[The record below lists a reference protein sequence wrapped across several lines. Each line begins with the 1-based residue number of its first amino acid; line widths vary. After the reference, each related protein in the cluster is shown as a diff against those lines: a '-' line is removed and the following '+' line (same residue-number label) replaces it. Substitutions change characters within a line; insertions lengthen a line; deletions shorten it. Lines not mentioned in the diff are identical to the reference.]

1 MKALITGASS
11 GFGWDMAHILSDM
24 GYDIIAVA
32 RRRELLEKL
41 KGELKTNVEI
51 ICCDVTDK
59 SACLELAGRAGE
71 VDILINNAGFGVF
84 GRFDVTDLD
93 RELTMIDTNV
103 KAVHTLTK
111 LFLTEFKKRNSGYIM
126 NVASLAS
133 FFPGPLFAAYYASKA
148 YVLRLT
154 QSIHEELR
162 REGSSV
168 KICALCPGP
177 AHTGFAN
184 EAKVNFGTGEEGG
197 IASKVVLTSLE
208 VSKYAIKKMFKRKTV
223 IVPGFLM
230 KCAVFARHF
239 VSDKLLARLVYI
251 VQSKKMVIK

>member
-41 KGELKTNVEI
+41 KSELKTNVEI
-51 ICCDVTDK
+51 VCCDITDRT
-59 SACLELAGRAGE
+59 SCEELAKRAGE

-84 GRFDVTDLD
+84 GSFCETDLD
-93 RELTMIDTNV
+93 KELTMIDTNV
-103 KAVHTLTK
+103 KALHIMTK
-111 LFLTEFKKRNSGYIM
+111 LFLPEFKKRNSGYIM

-133 FFPGPLFAAYYASKA
+133 FFPGPLFAAYYATKS

-154 QSIHEELR
+154 QSIQEELR
-162 REGSSV
+162 RDKCNV
-168 KICALCPGP
+168 KICVLCPGP
-177 AHTGFAN
+177 AHTGFADA
-184 EAKVNFGTGEEGG
+184 AKVNFGTGSEGG
-197 IASKVVLTSLE
+197 IASKVVLTSRA
-208 VSKYAIKKMFKRKTV
+208 VSEYAIKKMFKNKTV
-223 IVPGFLM
+223 IVPGFIM
-230 KCAVFARHF
+230 RCAVFARHLL
-239 VSDKLLARLVYI
+239 SDKLLAKAVYT